1 MNFFDGGLMMA
12 DTLEA
17 FVSRLQED
25 GVKAG
30 EEAADKIRAE
40 AEEQARQ
47 IVEDARAEADRI
59 REKAEADGRETLAR
73 TETELKLAARDAVT
87 RLQDTLGRALQSL
100 LREAVQAQL
109 SDAELIKE
117 LMQTIVAQY
126 SKADCTG
133 RAQVTFNVPQEMRD
147 KLTHWVIQEFHSGLE
162 KSSGLVD
169 LHGTL
174 RETGFEYNIKDGTV
188 EITVASVVEILS
200 ELVGP
205 QVRQHVSAA
214 AAEA

>member
-1 MNFFDGGLMMA
+1 MMA

-30 EEAADKIRAE
+30 QEAADKIRAE

-47 IVEDARAEADRI
+47 IVEDARAEAARI
-59 REKAEADGRETLAR
+59 REQAEADSRQVHAR

-87 RLQDTLGRALQSL
+87 RLQDTLSRALESL
-100 LREAVQAQL
+100 LRQAVHGQL

-126 SKADCTG
+126 AEADCTG
-133 RAQVTFNVPQEMRD
+133 KEQVTFNVPQEMRD
-147 KLTHWVIQEFHSGLE
+147 KLTHWVIEEFHSGLE
-162 KSSGLVD
+162 KSSRLVD

-174 RETGFEYNIKDGTV
+174 RENGFEYTIKDGTV

-214 AAEA
+214 AGEA